1 VPKPVTFIEPRD
13 EFPGMKYCTNCGIKK
28 TYDQFH
34 ADATRS
40 DGYRDQC
47 IACRRELARAAE
59 YGDGPIRDLEEKGL
73 EILSTM
79 ANSGGSF
86 QPHVSEALEEMLTPF
101 GGMRGFSKFFFAN
114 YLAAKPGSATR
125 ERMLSRITDLIEKV
139 SDIGD
144 ADTPLDRM
152 EEGDIIRVMA
162 THVIEYQKKTGIGNN
177 MLPTLNGSVV
187 NISKVMPSDG

>member
-1 VPKPVTFIEPRD
+1 MAKAVTYVEPRD
-13 EFPGMKYCTNCGIKK
+13 GFPGMKYCTNCGIKK
-28 TYDQFH
+28 DLDEFH
-34 ADATRS
+34 SDASRS
-40 DGYRDQC
+40 DGHRDHCKQ
-47 IACRRELARAAE
+47 CRRELALAAE
-59 YGDGPIRDLEEKGL
+59 YNDGPIRELEEKGMEVL
-73 EILSTM
+73 GAM

-86 QPHVSEALEEMLTPF
+86 QPHVSEALEELLLPF

-144 ADTPLDRM
+144 SDTPLDRM

-162 THVIEYQKKTGIGNN
+162 THVIEYQKKTGIGSN
-177 MLPTLNGSVV
+177 MIPTVNGSVV
-187 NISKVMPSDG
+187 HISQVLPSDG